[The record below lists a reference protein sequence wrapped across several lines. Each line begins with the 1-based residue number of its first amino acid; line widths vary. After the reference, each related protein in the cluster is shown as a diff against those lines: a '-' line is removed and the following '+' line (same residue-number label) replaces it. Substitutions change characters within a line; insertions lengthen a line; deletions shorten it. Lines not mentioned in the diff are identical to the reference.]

1 VTKTL
6 NAYAAGDRRSDMDQ
20 NQMMRNV
27 AALLLEDEIRALSSY
42 VQGLN

>member
-1 VTKTL
+1 M
-6 NAYAAGDRRSDMDQ
+6 ASGARRSDVDA

-27 AALLLEDEIRALSSY
+27 AALLLEDEIRALASY

>member
-1 VTKTL
+1 L
-6 NAYAAGDRRSDMDQ
+6 YAAGDRRSDVDL

-27 AALLLEDEIRALSSY
+27 AGLLFEDEIRALASY